1 MYRKSI
7 ISVMTAGLAAAAMMF
22 SSAPASAQYYAGK
35 TINVIMGLGPSSG
48 GATVGRVLSKHL
60 EKHVEGNPTI
70 VVQHMPGAALM
81 KAHKFV
87 LTKAPKDGTTIY
99 YGPRSPIG
107 ELLKLPGVDFKYTD
121 FNVLGGIQVAPLVIY
136 ARTDSVSGGLKQPAD
151 IAKAKGLIYGG
162 LSAVQARMLIS
173 MLGLDLIGAKYNFV
187 PGYRGSGKIRAAIIS
202 GEINVATDAAH
213 AYRNRVVPQLVDK
226 GSAIPLFSI
235 PELSADG
242 KLVKSDIVPDVP
254 SLPELYRQING
265 SDPSG
270 PAWDAIRALIEVDQ
284 TMQHV
289 FLGPPGMDEAAI
301 AAIRKAFMPAFTN
314 DAFKADANKTLTY
327 VPRPVGHE
335 RAEKILGATADISPD
350 NLDFIKAKVAQH
362 RKK

>member
-1 MYRKSI
+1 MKRKSI
-7 ISVMTAGLAAAAMMF
+7 ISFMAAGVAAVAMMAG
-22 SSAPASAQYYAGK
+22 SAPANAQYYEGK

-48 GATVGRVLSKHL
+48 GATVGRLLSEHL
-60 EKHVEGNPTI
+60 EKHIEGNPTL

-81 KAHKFV
+81 KAHNFV
-87 LTKAPKDGTTIY
+87 LSKAPKDGTTIY

-107 ELLKLPGVDFKYTD
+107 ELLQLPGVNFKYTD
-121 FNVLGGIQVAPLVIY
+121 FNVLGGIQVAALVIY
-136 ARTDSVSGGLKQPAD
+136 ARSDTAPGGLKQPAD
-151 IAKAKGLIYGG
+151 ISKAKGLIYGG

-173 MLGLDLIGAKYNFV
+173 MIGLDLIGADYTFV
-187 PGYRGSGKIRAAIIS
+187 PGYRGSGKIRAAIIN

-226 GSAIPLFSI
+226 GNAIPLFSI
-235 PELSADG
+235 PELGADG
-242 KLVKSDIVPDVP
+242 KLVKSNIVPDVP
-254 SLPELYRQING
+254 SLPELHQQIKG
-265 SDPSG
+265 TPPSG
-270 PAWDAIRALIEVDQ
+270 PAWDAIKALIEVDQ

-289 FLGPPGMDEAAI
+289 FLGPPGMNEEAI

-314 DAFKADANKTLTY
+314 DAFKEDAKKVLTY

-335 RAEKILGATADISPD
+335 RAEQILGATANISSD
-350 NLDFIKAKVAQH
+350 DLDFIKAKVAQH